1 MPVSDGRPRFEFEG
15 FRFGGNDGNV
25 FVTAFDPG
33 SGDVRIQ
40 DVEAPGRA
48 ALLVGRD
55 IPSPPAW
62 TFELATNVT
71 DADGALDL
79 VSEMGRLWRLPAW
92 QRPGVVGELRYTV
105 GSRSRLVV
113 GRPRRF
119 TWPDGGVFTQQGRAE
134 FMCDFQLTD
143 PRSFDDA
150 ETEVSL
156 TLIPESTGGLIAP
169 LVAPLTTTVSGGTR
183 SGFVTNTGDA
193 PAPVTVRFSGP
204 VTNPSVSGPGWEI
217 GLTGNLAYDV
227 SITVDTL
234 AGTVTRQDGA
244 AVGGRLTRGT
254 RLRTAA
260 LPPGESEIIFT
271 GGDASGTARADVSF
285 RAASWSL

>member
-1 MPVSDGRPRFEFEG
+1 MPVTDGRPRFEFEG
-15 FRFGGNDGNV
+15 FRFGGNDGDV

-33 SGDVRIQ
+33 SGEVRTQ

-62 TFELATNVT
+62 TFELVTNVT

-79 VSEMGRLWRLPAW
+79 VSEMNRLWRLPAW
-92 QRPGVVGELRYTV
+92 RRPGVVGELRYTV

-119 TWPDGGVFTQQGRAE
+119 TLPDGGVFTQQGRAE

-143 PRSFDDA
+143 PRSFGS
-150 ETEVSL
+150 TQTSVSL
-156 TLIPESTGGLIAP
+156 TLVPESTGGLIAP
-169 LVAPLTTTVSGGTR
+169 LVTPLTTTVSGGTR

-193 PAPVTVRFSGP
+193 PAPVTVTFHGP
-204 VTNPSVSGPGWEI
+204 VTNPTVAGPGWEI
-217 GLTGNLAYDV
+217 GLSGSLAYDV
-227 SITVDTL
+227 EITVDTL

-244 AVGGRLTRGT
+244 QVGGRLTRGT
-254 RLRTAA
+254 RLKQAA
-260 LPPGESEIIFT
+260 IAPGESEITFT
-271 GGDASGTARADVSF
+271 GADATGTSTATVSW
-285 RAASWSL
+285 RSAHWSI